1 MLEAYNEAIEQNER
15 DEEDQDTHSPGGERS
30 PKSSK
35 FARAHAKTYRTG
47 PPLVPSII
55 VDNIVEYIGK
65 VTVRKKAQFV
75 LSVCKYWSLKRE
87 ARRGAP
93 LLKRLHLEVS
103 AARPWFTFVLT
114 YQAAMDYVKQQTAD
128 GRREEAQTGGNVVH
142 LSALSLS

>member
-103 AARPWFTFVLT
+103 TARPWFTLCLHT
-114 YQAAMDYVKQQTAD
+114 RQPWTTSSSKQQT
-128 GRREEAQTGGNVVH
+128 EEEKKLKLVVM
-142 LSALSLS
+142 SFI